1 MCETKS
7 TLQEQKSNSKEL
19 CFLPHAHANVHMPG
33 SFTKNI
39 FLEQS
44 LISAAEAAEMIIRVD
59 EVVTCAPRQRAE

>member
-1 MCETKS
+1 
-7 TLQEQKSNSKEL
+7 
-19 CFLPHAHANVHMPG
+19 MPG